1 MLIDGIVLAA
11 GASTRM
17 GQPKARL
24 EVEGQ
29 TFLERAVHLLREA
42 GCRYVV
48 AVVDDDDWT
57 VRLADVSGA
66 EPVINDAKNSEQID
80 SLRLGIRNLPAD
92 SEAVVVL
99 PVDFPRIQANTV
111 RQLISEFSRG
121 NAAIANPARKG
132 TAGHP
137 VIFARSV
144 WPELLEGD
152 LPDGARSVIAAHE
165 DDTLVIDVTDDG
177 VLIDIDT
184 PSDYARH
191 VPGS

>member
-24 EVEGQ
+24 DIAGQ
-29 TFLERAVHLLREA
+29 TFLERAVHLLRDA

-66 EPVINDAKNSEQID
+66 EPVINHAQGSEQIE
-80 SLRLGIRNLPAD
+80 SLRLGIRNLPFD
-92 SEAVVVL
+92 SEAAVVL
-99 PVDFPRIQANTV
+99 PVDFPRVQASTV
-111 RQLISEFSRG
+111 QQLIGEFSRAR
-121 NAAIANPARKG
+121 AAIANPARNG

-152 LPDGARSVIAAHE
+152 LPDGARSVMAAHE
-165 DDTLVIDVTDDG
+165 KDMLVIEVADDG

-184 PSDYARH
+184 PSDYAQH
-191 VPGS
+191 VQQS